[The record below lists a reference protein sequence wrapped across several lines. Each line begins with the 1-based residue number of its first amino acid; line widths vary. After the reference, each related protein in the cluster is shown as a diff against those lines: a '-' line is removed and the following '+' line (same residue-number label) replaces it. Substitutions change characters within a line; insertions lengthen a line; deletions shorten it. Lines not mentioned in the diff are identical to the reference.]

1 MGSADELVPDVMH
14 RIFDVSFNSLLD
26 CACGYGKWGYLSRV
40 RLSISGKRAY
50 LVGCDLWLP
59 NIRFCKKH
67 QVYDDV
73 IRCDV
78 RALPLRDRSF
88 EVVIAC
94 EVVEHLSKC
103 DSQEFIV
110 RTQRIPTKRFLITT
124 PNGSW
129 HQDES
134 SGNEYQRHRS
144 AWSSRE
150 LQSLGFDV
158 AGVGGLAVAR
168 RKQLFRYVGKGRGLP
183 ALGSLILLLATVL
196 SPKIPRL
203 GTLLVA
209 SKVTSE

>member
-1 MGSADELVPDVMH
+1 MGSADELVPDVMQK
-14 RIFDVSFNSLLD
+14 IFDASLNSLLD
-26 CACGYGKWGYLSRV
+26 CACGYLSRV

-94 EVVEHLSKC
+94 EVAEHLSKC

-110 RTQRIPTKRFLITT
+110 RAQRIPTKRFPITT

-129 HQDES
+129 YQDES
-134 SGNEYQRHRS
+134 SG
-144 AWSSRE
+144 
-150 LQSLGFDV
+150 
-158 AGVGGLAVAR
+158 
-168 RKQLFRYVGKGRGLP
+168 FRLY
-183 ALGSLILLLATVL
+183 
-196 SPKIPRL
+196 
-203 GTLLVA
+203 
-209 SKVTSE
+209 